1 VPAPLSSHMLLI
13 VLHSPFDTDSFAL
26 QRVSGTMRAKSFTKR
41 RYHKGTA
48 RYCLSSRT
56 VEGGSSWAMAA
67 TLSGSV
73 PIPWPIT
80 RCSRYSSSCFKNWH
94 FTGFIHRFTF
104 FGRQLLGPSHV
115 EMLQMPSAI
124 QTTVPSTETAPF
136 PGTVNAVNLLLVS
149 SRRIASTHPLSP
161 GF

>member
-56 VEGGSSWAMAA
+56 VEGVAI
-67 TLSGSV
+67 LIVYNNLRVRV
-73 PIPWPIT
+73 PFRVRHLVIAKVIYVIEERHRLRRMWIISIDSAWDCL
-80 RCSRYSSSCFKNWH
+80 RCIFL
-94 FTGFIHRFTF
+94 
-104 FGRQLLGPSHV
+104 FG
-115 EMLQMPSAI
+115 
-124 QTTVPSTETAPF
+124 T
-136 PGTVNAVNLLLVS
+136 
-149 SRRIASTHPLSP
+149 
-161 GF
+161 